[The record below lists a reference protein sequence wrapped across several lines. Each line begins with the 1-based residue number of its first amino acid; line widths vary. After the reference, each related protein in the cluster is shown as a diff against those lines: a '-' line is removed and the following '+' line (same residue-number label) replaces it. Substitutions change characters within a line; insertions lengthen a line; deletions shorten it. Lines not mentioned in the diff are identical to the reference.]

1 MNALSPPPLILLVD
15 DEPDILVA
23 LADLLEDSFQVLAAN
38 GGAEALEI
46 LSREPDVAV
55 IVSDQRMPEM
65 TGTEF
70 FSRVKE
76 MYPET
81 VRLVLSG
88 YTDLKSVTD
97 AINRGSIYRFL
108 TKPWDD
114 EELRREVAEAF
125 NAYDEQAL

>member
-65 TGTEF
+65 TGDVF
-70 FSRVKE
+70 LGQAR
-76 MYPET
+76 
-81 VRLVLSG
+81 RLSEAEAILLTGYADLS
-88 YTDLKSVTD
+88 SVT
-97 AINRGSIYRFL
+97 A
-108 TKPWDD
+108 
-114 EELRREVAEAF
+114 
-125 NAYDEQAL
+125 ALNKGGIVG